1 MGITRYFGVYALV
14 RGTLYFIVGASA
26 IVFGVG
32 GVATGSL
39 ASLGGVVFG
48 ALYIAI
54 AFALFFSGG
63 LLTMKRK
70 IGRLLAMLLLSV
82 DALFQGFEAFV
93 GGSFLSGLFAACSLG
108 IVVYLFVANPLA
120 SGEGRTIDEESN
132 AHGIGIDEF

>member
-14 RGTLYFIVGASA
+14 RGALYFLVGAGA

-32 GVATGSL
+32 DVAMGSL
-39 ASLGGVVFG
+39 ASLGAAVFG

-54 AFALFFSGG
+54 AFALFLSGG
-63 LLTMKRK
+63 LLTMGRK

-93 GGSFLSGLFAACSLG
+93 GGSFFSALFAACSLG
-108 IVVYLFVANPLA
+108 VVVYLLVANPLA

-132 AHGIGIDEF
+132 AHGIGVDDF